1 MKCLFIYNPNSG
13 KGKVVKKENFIVDKL
28 KTKFDVVDVMKTEYP
43 HHASIIANEN
53 IDKYDT
59 FVVAGGD
66 GTLNEIIN
74 AIAEK
79 ENAPTIGY
87 IPCGTANDV
96 AHSLKIPRK
105 IKKAVDVILGGK
117 VFNHDI
123 FKVNN
128 KYGIY
133 VCATGL
139 GCEISYET
147 KQTKKR
153 FWGKLAYFFSGVNK
167 ILKSK
172 PLTVKLNYDDKIV
185 EKNCALLLICN
196 SKFVA
201 GFKLNKNACL
211 DDGYVDVV
219 MIESPQKNK
228 LSLISLL
235 NCAKLFLFGLD
246 YTKKK
251 KRVSYFKLKNFEINL
266 NNNAEINLD
275 GECGLDGSFKFEALK
290 KGVKIYI
297 PWKKKTNF

>member
-13 KGKVVKKENFIVDKL
+13 KGKVVKKEQYIVEKL
-28 KTKFDVVDVMKTEYP
+28 KTKYDVVDVAKTEYP
-43 HHASIIANEN
+43 HHASVIASEN
-53 IDKYDT
+53 INKYDT

-87 IPCGTANDV
+87 IPTGTANDV
-96 AHSLKIPRK
+96 AHSLKIPRS
-105 IKKAVDVILGGK
+105 IKGAVKTILGGK

-139 GCEISYET
+139 GCKISYET
-147 KQTKKR
+147 KQSKKR
-153 FWGKLAYFFSGVNK
+153 FWGKLAYFFSGAK
-167 ILKSK
+167 TIFKTK
-172 PLTVKLNYDDKIV
+172 PLKITLKFNETVV
-185 EKNCALLLICN
+185 EKNCALLLIVN
-196 SKFVA
+196 SRYVG
-201 GFKLNKNACL
+201 GFKINKKACL

-219 MIESPQKNK
+219 MIESTKKNSYG
-228 LSLISLL
+228 LFGLI
-235 NCAKLFLFGLD
+235 NIAKLFLFGLN

-251 KRVSYFKLKNFEINL
+251 KHISYFKLKDFEISL
-266 NNNAEINLD
+266 NSDAEINLD
-275 GECGLDGSFKFEALK
+275 GECGLDGSFKYSALK
-290 KGVKIYI
+290 EGVKIYI
-297 PWKKKTNF
+297 P

>member
-1 MKCLFIYNPNSG
+1 MKCLFIFNPNSG
-13 KGKVVKKENFIVDKL
+13 KGKIVKKEKYIVEKL
-28 KTKFDVVDVMKTEYP
+28 KTKYDVVDVAKTEYP
-43 HHASIIANEN
+43 RHASKIASEN
-53 IDKYDT
+53 INNYDT
-59 FVVAGGD
+59 FVIAGGD

-74 AIAEK
+74 AVAEK

-87 IPCGTANDV
+87 IPAGTANDV
-96 AHSLKIPRK
+96 AHSLKIPRSVK
-105 IKKAVDVILGGK
+105 GAVKTILNGK

-139 GCEISYET
+139 GCEISYQT

-153 FWGKLAYFFSGVNK
+153 FWGKLAYFFSGAK
-167 ILKSK
+167 TILKSK
-172 PLTVKLNYDDKIV
+172 PLNISLKHDNNIV
-185 EKNCALLLICN
+185 EKNCALLLIVN
-196 SKFVA
+196 SRYVG
-201 GFKLNKNACL
+201 GFKINKKACL

-219 MIESPQKNK
+219 MIESPKKNK

-235 NCAKLFLFGLD
+235 NIAKLFLFGLN

-266 NNNAEINLD
+266 KNDAEINLD
-275 GECGLDGSFKFEALK
+275 GECGLDGSFKFSALK

-297 PWKKKTNF
+297 P